1 MKYEFNYRIKNI
13 RTFAPLFGIG
23 EGENID
29 ECYDDLL
36 DKLSK
41 TYSLEKDVPELSKKH
56 NPDLIEIY
64 KESATE
70 IK

>member
-13 RTFAPLFGIG
+13 LTFVPLFGIG
-23 EGENID
+23 EGKNID
-29 ECYDDLL
+29 ECYEDLL
-36 DKLSK
+36 KKLSK
-41 TYSLEKDVPELSKKH
+41 TYETDGSTSLDKKY